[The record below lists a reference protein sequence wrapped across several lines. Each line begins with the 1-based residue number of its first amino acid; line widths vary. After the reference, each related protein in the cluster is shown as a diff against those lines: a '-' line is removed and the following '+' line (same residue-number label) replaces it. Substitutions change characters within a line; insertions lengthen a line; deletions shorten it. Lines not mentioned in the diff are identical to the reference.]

1 MFYVSTD
8 IIVGSSN
15 IGDTYEFETSQQVL
29 DWVALNIDLSIN
41 SIQKRASI
49 ISLSASLYSNCH
61 ASILS
66 PNQTEADL
74 IYNNLIAT
82 KNDLQK

>member
-29 DWVALNIDLSIN
+29 DWATCNIDLSIN

-49 ISLSASLYSNCH
+49 ISLRESLYSNWH

-66 PNQTEADL
+66 PNQTEADF